1 MTGMLIRFEKTEG
14 IFFEKLINIP
24 AIMKRTQQYLI
35 TKKWSTYFSTRHR
48 FHFAFHLRIA
58 KVVEPSL

>member
-35 TKKWSTYFSTRHR
+35 TKKWSTYFSTRHT
-48 FHFAFHLRIA
+48 
-58 KVVEPSL
+58 PQYQ